1 MNLHYEI
8 ITFIIFTSFLENK
21 NKSPHDYE
29 ISVYGTR
36 TFASRAGLKTFIKS
50 PTVALSKWFRMLDV

>member
-50 PTVALSKWFRMLDV
+50 PTVALSE